1 MKQFDLKEYLKDPN
15 KKVIT
20 RDGRNVRIICTD
32 RQGGDRPILAL
43 CTMSNESEN
52 LYSYFPNG
60 RMYLSADVDSCMDLF
75 FAPEKKEGWV
85 NLYDLSEGPC
95 LGRVYSSKEVAESM
109 ITKCGLGLHPYIATI
124 KIEWEE

>member
-15 KKVIT
+15 KKVVT

-32 RQGGDRPILAL
+32 QKGTEYSVVAL
-43 CTMSNESEN
+43 CTMSNGSEN
-52 LYSYFPNG
+52 LETYFPNG
-60 RMYLSADVDSCMDLF
+60 KIYLSSDSCMDLF

-109 ITKCGLGLHPYIATI
+109 ITKCGLGLWNPYIATV

>member
-1 MKQFDLKEYLKDPN
+1 MEQFNLGKYLANPKR
-15 KKVIT
+15 KVVT

-52 LYSYFPNG
+52 LYSYLPNG
-60 RMYLSADVDSCMDLF
+60 RMYLNADADSCLDLF
-75 FAPEKKEGWV
+75 FAPEKHEDWV
-85 NLYDLSEGPC
+85 NLYDLPEGPYF
-95 LGRVYSSKEVAESM
+95 GRVYSSKEVAEAMSK
-109 ITKCGLGLHPYIATI
+109 KCGLHPYIATI